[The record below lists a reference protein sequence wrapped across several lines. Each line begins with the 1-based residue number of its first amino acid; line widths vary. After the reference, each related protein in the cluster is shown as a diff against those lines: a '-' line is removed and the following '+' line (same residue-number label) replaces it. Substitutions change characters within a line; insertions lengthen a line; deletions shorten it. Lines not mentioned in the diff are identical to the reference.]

1 MVGYYK
7 SIRETV
13 QNGDLYR
20 LSAPSDTNFAASQY
34 VSPDKSESVV
44 FAFLHSQQF
53 GRMLPALALR
63 GLVEKATYSVTVF
76 DGKTRPRGAPLPAK
90 LGGAYLMNHGLLL
103 PLVGDYDATSIKLE
117 RVAD

>member
-1 MVGYYK
+1 MIGYYK

-20 LSAPSDTNFAASQY
+20 LTDPSDGNFKASQY
-34 VSPDKSESVV
+34 VSPDKSRSVV

-63 GLVEKATYSVTVF
+63 GLDEQATYSVAIF
-76 DGKTRPRGAPLPAK
+76 DGKSRSNSPLPSR
-90 LGGAYLMNHGLLL
+90 LSGAYLMHRGLEL
-103 PLVGDYDATSIKLE
+103 PLTGDYDATSVKLE
-117 RVAD
+117 RVSD